1 MMSTPEG
8 VIDDSPNAPM
18 ASTPVNKPSARKS
31 LCPFTNILNVKNK
44 TAKRRIGAAKFKR
57 RAIKVGNSL
66 WTKKTKRKGRSKINE
81 QIKFNIYAWITRHPQ
96 VVQSPISNDFL
107 NVMFDDQTEPQL
119 FPNFYFGYL

>member
-44 TAKRRIGAAKFKR
+44 TAKRRVGASKSKCTSM
-57 RAIKVGNSL
+57 KVGNSL
-66 WTKKTKRKGRSKINE
+66 WINLRKG
-81 QIKFNIYAWITRHPQ
+81 H
-96 VVQSPISNDFL
+96 
-107 NVMFDDQTEPQL
+107 
-119 FPNFYFGYL
+119 